1 MQRAGC
7 RTSASQSMPAR
18 LNGNIGEDPMIEP
31 LMNAAPLQPVRSRR
45 GFIFGIS
52 ALAGGLVLG
61 TPAAFAQ
68 AGAQAPTPAAAKP
81 GQPELTAWVVIQSD
95 DSVLIRIA
103 RSDMGQGIFTSLPML
118 VAEELECDWARVQPE
133 YAPVAEHLARKRV
146 WGNMVTTDSVSVRRS
161 QDYLRK
167 AGAQARMM
175 LIRSEEHTS
184 ELQSPMYLV
193 CRLLLEKK
201 KKSLV

>member
-31 LMNAAPLQPVRSRR
+31 LMNAAPLQPVLSRR

-61 TPAAFAQ
+61 TQDAFAQ

-95 DSVLIRIA
+95 DSVLIRMAPSGACCATA
-103 RSDMGQGIFTSLPML
+103 RWPKPP
-118 VAEELECDWARVQPE
+118 RP
-133 YAPVAEHLARKRV
+133 APC
-146 WGNMVTTDSVSVRRS
+146 RRTFPLS
-161 QDYLRK
+161 GRRT
-167 AGAQARMM
+167 GG
-175 LIRSEEHTS
+175 
-184 ELQSPMYLV
+184 
-193 CRLLLEKK
+193 
-201 KKSLV
+201 